1 MSALGLCPAKP
12 KPNSLDEGDSSYVF
26 MARVTETFFI
36 ATAYAIFG
44 MKVFS
49 EFVKQRRFVRS
60 GFANSMLTPLELL
73 MAAHSSRNEL
83 FVGSSTPGISLRLDG

>member
-1 MSALGLCPAKP
+1 
-12 KPNSLDEGDSSYVF
+12 

-49 EFVKQRRFVRS
+49 EFVKQRRLVRS
-60 GFANSMLTPLELL
+60 GFADSMLTSLELL

-83 FVGSSTPGISLRLDG
+83 FVGPSAPGISLGLDG